1 MNISSVG
8 INAYQRI
15 ASGSRINSAA
25 DDAAGL
31 AITQKMDSQVRGNE
45 VNQNNMASMSDLANT
60 AEGALNSIQDSLG
73 RMRELAV
80 QASNGILSD
89 SDKSIIQDEINQ
101 LKQGIS
107 DVARNTEFNTMKLLD
122 GSFAGKH
129 AAMNPD
135 GSGKQISIG
144 SSSLEALGIENFD
157 VTQGFDISD
166 IDDALSKVSES
177 RSNLGSVTNA
187 FDHAINNSKTS
198 ELNLTASKSRIED
211 ADIAAEITN
220 LKKQQLLDQYKIYTQ
235 QKQAEKQ
242 RDEFGIVTDFRL

>member
-31 AITQKMDSQVRGNE
+31 SITQKMDSQVRGNQ
-45 VNQNNMASMSDLANT
+45 VNQDNMASMSDLANT
-60 AEGALNSIQDSLG
+60 AEGALSSIQDSLG

-107 DVARNTEFNTMKLLD
+107 DVAKNTEFNTMKLLD
-122 GSFAGKH
+122 GNFVNKH
-129 AAMNPD
+129 TAMNPD
-135 GSGKQISIG
+135 GSGKQISIENT
-144 SSSLEALGIENFD
+144 SLESLGIDGFD
-157 VTQGFDISD
+157 VTGSFDIST
-166 IDDALSKVSES
+166 IDNALNKVSES

-187 FDHAINNSKTS
+187 FDHAINNSKNS
-198 ELNLTASKSRIED
+198 ELNLTASKSRIGD

-220 LKKQQLLDQYKIYTQ
+220 LKREQLLEQYKIYTQ
-235 QKQAEKQ
+235 QKKAEQQ
-242 RDEFGIVTDFRL
+242 RAEFGMVNDFRL